1 MKKNKNLKQTTP
13 ENILNRIEF
22 HREAVALLPDLTDK
36 KPGVAFM
43 QRDPKFKSVKRFC
56 TCTVSG
62 SKTCTHLKELTRVF
76 KTIQKSTIKPI
87 EEDFKTSIW
96 YRLPSIL
103 AEGSRE
109 TPQSVQ
115 LKLYFCGDKKIL
127 KVFGSNVDEILHT
140 FPRGLTA
147 PVSLSV
153 AEICRMMRRFPT
165 EALSLKSWP
174 S

>member
-1 MKKNKNLKQTTP
+1 MEKNKNLKQTTP

-43 QRDPKFKSVKRFC
+43 QMDPKFKSVKRFC

-62 SKTCTHLKELTRVF
+62 SKTCAHLKELTLVF
-76 KTIQKSTIKPI
+76 KTIQKKYSKKPI

-96 YRLPSIL
+96 YRLASIL

-109 TPQSVQ
+109 TSQSVQ
-115 LKLYFCGDKKIL
+115 LKALFL
-127 KVFGSNVDEILHT
+127 
-140 FPRGLTA
+140 
-147 PVSLSV
+147 
-153 AEICRMMRRFPT
+153 RR
-165 EALSLKSWP
+165 
-174 S
+174 